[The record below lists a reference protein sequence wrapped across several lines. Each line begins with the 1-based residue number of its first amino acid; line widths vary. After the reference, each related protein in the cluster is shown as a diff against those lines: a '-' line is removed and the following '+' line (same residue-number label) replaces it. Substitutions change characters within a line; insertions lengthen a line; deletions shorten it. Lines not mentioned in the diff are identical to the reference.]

1 MRSKAFAALGSSGC
15 ARNWFTRAHEIGS
28 PMLLLRIP
36 PRCVWEAEP
45 LLSGLGTPSQV
56 QIVIDLRQPRGDVI
70 QPKRQTVPSPAPRL
84 RVVHESDGRVAA
96 GEPLT
101 DGELVAALRA
111 EDPGA
116 PAMLWARCA
125 PSVGRLL
132 AKALGPCLE
141 IEDLTQE
148 VFLRVFVRLPSL
160 RDPSALRAFVL
171 SVAMNVLKWELRRR
185 WVGRKVRLSG
195 TGRLPEIES
204 TPADAEARQALR
216 RCYRIF
222 DNLPTKERLAFVC
235 RYMEGMTIDE
245 VAAAL
250 AVSMSTAKRWVTKG
264 AAKVTEQ
271 VASDPDLRCFFA
283 GEPGQEKEGAREP

>member
-1 MRSKAFAALGSSGC
+1 
-15 ARNWFTRAHEIGS
+15 
-28 PMLLLRIP
+28 
-36 PRCVWEAEP
+36 
-45 LLSGLGTPSQV
+45 
-56 QIVIDLRQPRGDVI
+56 VIDLRQPRGDVI
-70 QPKRQTVPSPAPRL
+70 RPKRQSVRSSPPCL
-84 RVVHESDGRVAA
+84 RVVHEGDERVAS
-96 GEPLT
+96 ERPLT
-101 DGELVAALRA
+101 DAELVAALRA

-116 PAMLWARCA
+116 PAMLWTRCA

-204 TPADAEARQALR
+204 APADAEARQALR

-250 AVSMSTAKRWVTKG
+250 AVSVSTAKRWVTRG
-264 AAKVTEQ
+264 AAKVAEQ
-271 VASDPDLRCFFA
+271 VGCDPGLRHFFA
-283 GEPGQEKEGAREP
+283 GEQGEGKEDALEP